1 MVLRCSYDHR
11 NQLGYS
17 CEDVQLKKSAGALVA
32 GQLWHKDQAEHK
44 DLNDAAEEAVE
55 KWNVAAFVV
64 VGQRAGE
71 AEEVAMNVQRIDS
84 FGAASVEEVV
94 GFVMLAEAWTRHWPH
109 AGAALAEGCLVR
121 RR

>member
-1 MVLRCSYDHR
+1 
-11 NQLGYS
+11 
-17 CEDVQLKKSAGALVA
+17 LKKSAGALTA

-71 AEEVAMNVQRIDS
+71 AEEVAMNAQRIDS
-84 FGAASVEEVV
+84 FGAASVEGVV
-94 GFVMLAEAWTRHWPH
+94 VFVTLAEAWTRHWPH
-109 AGAALAEGCLVR
+109 AWAALAEGCLAR